1 MCHEWWDEMVYQ
13 ERARIAKEQA
23 DRVKRSTDKQAAPP
37 GAKPETEARPDRQT
51 RPEAIPV

>member
-23 DRVKRSTDKQAAPP
+23 DRLKQSADKLAAPP
-37 GAKPETEARPDRQT
+37 GAKPETKPQPDRQT
-51 RPEAIPV
+51 QPEAVPV

>member
-23 DRVKRSTDKQAAPP
+23 DRQKQSADKHAAPP
-37 GAKPETEARPDRQT
+37 HAKPETGTRPDRQEQ
-51 RPEAIPV
+51 PETVPV

>member
-23 DRVKRSTDKQAAPP
+23 DKLKPAADRLAAPP
-37 GAKPETEARPDRQT
+37 GAKPDTKPQPDRQMQ
-51 RPEAIPV
+51 PEAVPV